1 MGHSLVYIPS
11 TLHGYCSRLQVI
23 LVVVAGC
30 NVVTSKASE
39 DPRVR

>member
-1 MGHSLVYIPS
+1 MGHILVYIPS
-11 TLHGYCSRLQVI
+11 TLHDYSSRLQVI

-30 NVVTSKASE
+30 NVVTSKANE